1 MESQHSE
8 RPKSIRGL
16 LYIIPPLPASVQ
28 FVLASSDTEIA
39 PKRAPRTPNL
49 ASPFLHQ
56 DRVKSDHKTSGG
68 QLPESCKTYQKFSQ
82 IRRLLPGPVY
92 APSWPL

>member
-8 RPKSIRGL
+8 CPEAIKGP

-39 PKRAPRTPNL
+39 PKRAPRAQNL

-56 DRVKSDHKTSGG
+56 DMVQSDHKTSDW
-68 QLPESCKTYQKFSQ
+68 QLPASRKRYQKFSQ
-82 IRRLLPGPVY
+82 IRRLLPGLVCV
-92 APSWPL
+92 PSWPL